1 MRVQKQ
7 DPKHDPVMAKP
18 LEVTP
23 KPGESPERM
32 IKRFTKKVRN
42 EGILQELY
50 NRRGFE
56 KPSVKRRRKRLRAMF
71 NKMAADRQVDA
82 K

>member
-1 MRVQKQ
+1 MQI
-7 DPKHDPVMAKP
+7 KP

-23 KPGESPERM
+23 RSGETPERM
-32 IKRFTKKVRN
+32 VKRFMKKVRN
-42 EGILQELY
+42 EGILQEAY
-50 NRRGFE
+50 QRRSFE

-71 NKMAADRQVDA
+71 AKQAAEKDTEA